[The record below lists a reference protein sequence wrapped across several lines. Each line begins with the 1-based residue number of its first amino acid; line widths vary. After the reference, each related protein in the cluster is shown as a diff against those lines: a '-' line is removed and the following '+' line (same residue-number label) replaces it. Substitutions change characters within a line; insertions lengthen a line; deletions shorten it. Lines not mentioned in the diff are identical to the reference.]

1 MSKKIT
7 FSLSVVEI
15 NRAMRELEQYKRDFI
30 RKTELL
36 RVKVAERLA
45 QKANEGFTGAVVDD
59 LTHGESAKLTDVKVS
74 EEDHGGVTLVIASGE
89 DAIWVEFGA
98 GV

>member
-45 QKANEGFTGAVVDD
+45 QKANEGLDRKSVV
-59 LTHGESAKLTDVKVS
+59 
-74 EEDHGGVTLVIASGE
+74 
-89 DAIWVEFGA
+89 
-98 GV
+98 